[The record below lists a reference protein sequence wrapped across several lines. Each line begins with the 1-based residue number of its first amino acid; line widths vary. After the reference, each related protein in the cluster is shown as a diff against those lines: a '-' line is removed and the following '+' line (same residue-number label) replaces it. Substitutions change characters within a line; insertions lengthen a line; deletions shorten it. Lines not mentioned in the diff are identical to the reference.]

1 MLSAANRKSGVSVL
15 VDRKWHLRPAGST
28 ITESSVPPESRCLIW
43 LVWSFQSMKWH
54 TSLGIKSLLRQAWNL
69 LEWQSVVLI
78 RCDDSQTEPSCP
90 PGSNVGRIEGRAGP
104 PSTVEEPVRLSLSPR
119 GLWEVWLDLDLCHWV
134 TLGVFCISLFYLV
147 GVPHGGPH
155 GRALC
160 VQTVQYVPELSQD
173 RRPKEPKQ
181 RDRTRITIV
190 SMQPSQTE

>member
-78 RCDDSQTEPSCP
+78 RCDDSQTEPSSP
-90 PGSNVGRIEGRAGP
+90 PGSHVGRIEGRAAP
-104 PSTVEEPVRLSLSPR
+104 PHLHPGGVVLRAGEGGSPLPWKSQW
-119 GLWEVWLDLDLCHWV
+119 GSVSAPGDCGKSGSIWICATEWLL
-134 TLGVFCISLFYLV
+134 VFFVFLYFI
-147 GVPHGGPH
+147 
-155 GRALC
+155 
-160 VQTVQYVPELSQD
+160 
-173 RRPKEPKQ
+173 
-181 RDRTRITIV
+181 
-190 SMQPSQTE
+190 